1 MSDVV
6 AVPPGSGRLQGL
18 DPGRIMELAMGPATL
33 AKSTGGPCPVP
44 STDELAPLLPE
55 YELFGMIGR
64 GGMGAVYR
72 AVHKKLERPVAI
84 KVLPVQLGDE
94 PGFAERFR
102 REAMTTAGLAHPDI
116 VAVFDTGET
125 VAGHLY
131 YVMEW
136 VDGEDLAHRIARGPL
151 PVEESLPLL
160 ITVCGAVE
168 AAHARGII
176 HRDIKPS
183 NILLTQAGRPRLAD
197 FGLALLSEKHL
208 AMSRLTLGGTTM
220 GTMEYSAPEQL
231 AGGPISPAS
240 DLYSLGVLAYELL
253 TGELP
258 RGVFDPPSVRNPEI
272 DPAFDGVVLRAL
284 QSDPARRYRSAGEFH
299 EALRQAA
306 DRRLQQANRE
316 RDLRRKAGRRARA
329 LAILASVAVITGG
342 STVYA
347 LWAKREANQRRM
359 EAVAAEAKT
368 DSLIRFLLTDLRQR
382 LEPTGNLGAMD
393 SVLERA
399 VFHYRE
405 KLAAAGRSAD
415 AALQL
420 ADVLVVKGDVIGV
433 RGLGKEADALYTEAI
448 ALTEA
453 ARDVARR
460 DTSRGLRVIAA
471 FQDRSEH
478 RMAINQY
485 PGALE
490 DARLML
496 KEARGVEGL
505 TPDASTGGARARAH
519 RAVGNA
525 LGYLDQLEECG
536 REYQEAQRILTELSR
551 AHPGDATLTAELA
564 DLEISLGSLA
574 ETRQDYPR
582 MLDHFTAWHEFVK
595 QRYGKDDPM
604 YSYSAFRMGVALV
617 KCGRPAEAVPLL
629 SDAIRLA
636 EQQTAASPGHKGAL
650 NHLSWCLRT
659 MAQALQ
665 DSGNVGQAEGF
676 RLREKEANRKLETGL

>member
-1 MSDVV
+1 
-6 AVPPGSGRLQGL
+6 
-18 DPGRIMELAMGPATL
+18 MGPATL
-33 AKSTGGPCPVP
+33 AKPTGGPCLFP

-55 YELFGMIGR
+55 YELLGMIGR

-72 AVHKKLERPVAI
+72 AVHRKLERPVAI

-116 VAVFDTGET
+116 VAVYDTGET

-160 ITVCGAVE
+160 ATVCGAVE

-197 FGLALLSEKHL
+197 FGLALLSEKNL

-220 GTMEYSAPEQL
+220 GTLEYAAPEQL
-231 AGGPISPAS
+231 AGGLISPAS

-284 QSDPARRYRSAGEFH
+284 QSDPARRYRSAGEFR

-329 LAILASVAVITGG
+329 LAVLTSVAVITGG
-342 STVYA
+342 SAVYA

-399 VFHYRE
+399 VVHYRE
-405 KLAAAGRSAD
+405 KLAAAGNSAG

-433 RGLGKEADALYTEAI
+433 RGLGKEADVLYTEAL

-453 ARDVARR
+453 ARDAMPL
-460 DTSRGLRVIAA
+460 DIPRGLRVVAA

-478 RMAINQY
+478 RMAINDF
-485 PGALE
+485 PAALE
-490 DARLML
+490 DARKML
-496 KEARGVEGL
+496 KEARRAGGL
-505 TPDASTGGARARAH
+505 TSDAASGRANARAH

-536 REYQEAQRILTELSR
+536 TEYEEAQRILKELSR
-551 AHPGDATLTAELA
+551 KHPEDTTLTAELA

-574 ETRQDYPR
+574 ETRQDYPK
-582 MLDHFTAWHEFVK
+582 MLEHFTAWHGFVQ
-595 QRYGKDDPM
+595 QRYGSGDPM

-636 EQQTAASPGHKGAL
+636 ERQTAGSPGHKGAL
-650 NHLSWCLRT
+650 NHLAWCLRT

-665 DSGNVGQAEGF
+665 DIGDDGQAGEF
-676 RLREKEANRKLETGL
+676 RLREKEATRKLAAGP